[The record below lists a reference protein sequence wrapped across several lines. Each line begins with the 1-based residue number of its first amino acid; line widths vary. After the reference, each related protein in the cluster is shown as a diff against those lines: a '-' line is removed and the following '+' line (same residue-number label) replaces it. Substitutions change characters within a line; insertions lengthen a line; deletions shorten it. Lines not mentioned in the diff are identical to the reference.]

1 MDFINLPQDVL
12 LHNILLF
19 VPKYD
24 LRLTNKEYW
33 HEGYKVK
40 LSSDLLMERA
50 YYRFLIRKNL
60 YFVFDVYIN
69 YFINITNAIN
79 VKNHKTKYHYK
90 NMIFSNRLD
99 ELIYFSKNYKI
110 KNRCGEIIHKNKD
123 KIKKKFKKT
132 RKKNVRWT
140 N

>member
-1 MDFINLPQDVL
+1 
-12 LHNILLF
+12 
-19 VPKYD
+19 
-24 LRLTNKEYW
+24 
-33 HEGYKVK
+33 
-40 LSSDLLMERA
+40 MEKA

-60 YFVFDVYIN
+60 YFVFDVYFS
-69 YFINITNAIN
+69 YFVKITNAIN
-79 VKNHKTKYHYK
+79 VKHYNKKYTYK

-99 ELIYFSKNYKI
+99 ELIYFSKKYKN

-123 KIKKKFKKT
+123 KIENKFKKT

>member
-12 LHNILLF
+12 LYNIFLF

-24 LRLTNKEYW
+24 LRLTNKDYW
-33 HEGYKVK
+33 NEGYKVK
-40 LSSDLLMERA
+40 LSTDLLMERA

-60 YFVFDVYIN
+60 YFIFDVYIN

-79 VKNHKTKYHYK
+79 LKKHKKKYNYK

-99 ELIYFSKNYKI
+99 ELIYFSKNYTI

>member
-1 MDFINLPQDVL
+1 MDFINLPLDVV
-12 LHNILLF
+12 LHKIFLF

-33 HEGYKVK
+33 YEGYKEK
-40 LSSDLLMERA
+40 LVTDLLMEKA

-69 YFINITNAIN
+69 YFINITNSIN
-79 VKNHKTKYHYK
+79 VKSHNKKFYFK